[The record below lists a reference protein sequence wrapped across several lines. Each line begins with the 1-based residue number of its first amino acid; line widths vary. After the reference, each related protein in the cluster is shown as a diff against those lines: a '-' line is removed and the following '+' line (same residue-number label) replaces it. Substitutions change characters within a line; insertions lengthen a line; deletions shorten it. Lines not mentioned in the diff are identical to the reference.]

1 MRREKQIGIRSSEG
15 PHKRVSCIG
24 CIYHRQ
30 LGEFGNYGC
39 HYMLDTGE
47 KRGCPPEA
55 CTRKVYAKPLK
66 LYSVMQ
72 QQAERYFAECRG
84 KVIYDE
90 ENKPV
95 RGKDGKLLTE
105 DEHPPTVLGL
115 ALALGF
121 STRSE
126 LLALQDDKDV
136 GEVVR
141 RSLGRCEAYLEERLC
156 ESANGVRM
164 ALLHNFPEWGN
175 AAEETRDDTTVW
187 NVRLE

>member
-1 MRREKQIGIRSSEG
+1 MREG
-15 PHKRVSCIG
+15 NQKIHSVERPHKRASCIG
-24 CIYHRQ
+24 CVYHRQ

-39 HYMLDTGE
+39 HFMLDTGE

-55 CTRKVYAKPLK
+55 CTRKLYAKPPK
-66 LYSVMQ
+66 EYGVMQ
-72 QQAERYFAECRG
+72 QKAERYFTECRG
-84 KVIYDE
+84 RVVYDE

-95 RGKDGKLLTE
+95 RGRDGRLLTE

-121 STRSE
+121 STRNE
-126 LLALQDDKDV
+126 LLALQNDAVV

-141 RSLGRCEAYLEERLC
+141 RSLGRCEAYLEEKLC

-175 AAEETRDDTTVW
+175 AAAETEEEPTVW
-187 NVRLE
+187 TVRLE